1 MSRFAFY
8 LLVGLLMLIG
18 VGLTAYRHISFDVP
32 WVPGAQ
38 QKVWDIEAQVAFTAT
53 GGPVKASLALP
64 ENQKGYSVLTEN
76 TASSGFGLSY
86 LDDLPGR
93 RAEWSIREAA
103 GSQLLYYTVTML
115 ESDNATPAAIKR
127 LPAPQ
132 EVSWERPYDTAA
144 AQVIDQARERSA
156 DSFTFARELIKQFD
170 NQRQGENARL
180 LLTQFERP
188 ELMLRLLNESGVSA
202 RLVSGL
208 SLEDGRR
215 RQTVS
220 SWLQVFAET
229 PQGNEA
235 VDVEA
240 ADAEDINTDWVL
252 INPETGKQGEPDNLL
267 LWEGRGAPM
276 LEVEGG
282 VNSRVSFSMIRH
294 NEPAA
299 VAVRNKLANDE
310 LLNFSIHSLP
320 LEEQALFKTILLIPI
335 GALVV
340 VLLRVLVGLKT
351 SGTFMPV
358 LIALAFIQTSLVT
371 GLIGFLL
378 IVATGLVIRSYLSRL
393 NLLLVARVSVV
404 IITVIAIISIFS
416 VLAYRFGL
424 NAGLTITF
432 FPMIILSWTVERMSI
447 LWEEEGPKEVLKQGG
462 GSLLTAVLAYLAMN
476 NPWVRHLTFNFLG
489 LQLVLMAFI
498 LLLGNYTGYR
508 LLELRRFKPLTED

>member
-1 MSRFAFY
+1 
-8 LLVGLLMLIG
+8 
-18 VGLTAYRHISFDVP
+18 
-32 WVPGAQ
+32 
-38 QKVWDIEAQVAFTAT
+38 VAFTAT

-188 ELMLRLLNESGVSA
+188 ELMLRLLNEAGVSA